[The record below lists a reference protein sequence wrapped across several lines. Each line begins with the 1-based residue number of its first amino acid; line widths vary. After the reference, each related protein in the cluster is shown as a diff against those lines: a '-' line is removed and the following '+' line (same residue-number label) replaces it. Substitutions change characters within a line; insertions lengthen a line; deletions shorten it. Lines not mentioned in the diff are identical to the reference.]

1 MNVDKLIIT
10 PIVPKASKIV
20 INDVTA
26 SRASDL
32 IKDRLAMSKPRI
44 GDTNKKA
51 LKYFKLPN
59 FLRGFVNPETRIIK

>member
-10 PIVPKASKIV
+10 PIVPKASKVV
-20 INDVTA
+20 INDLTA

-32 IKDRLAMSKPRI
+32 IKDKLEISRPRI

-51 LKYFKLPN
+51 LKHFKLPK
-59 FLRGFVNPETRIIK
+59 FLRGFVNPETRVIK